1 MGDNVGTVGK
11 GADTVAQA
19 GTGAGGLIDV
29 SGMRFDELADAL
41 GKDDLGRALDYIL
54 ASGQNGGGYHGFTN
68 KI

>member
-1 MGDNVGTVGK
+1 MGDNVVAVGK
-11 GADTVAQA
+11 GAGTVAQA
-19 GTGAGGLIDV
+19 GTVAGGLIDV
-29 SGMRFDELADAL
+29 SEMPFDELAAVL